1 MRNLIFFIYK
11 YYTFF
16 LFLLLEIISLLIIF
30 RYNNYQK
37 ASFLNFTGAAS
48 NGVYSAINNANSY
61 FHLQSVNDS
70 LMVENARL
78 HGQLM
83 NAFYSKSF
91 TQNIVNDTNY
101 KQQYTYISAN
111 IVNNSVTRR
120 NNYITIDKGSDH
132 GIERGMG
139 VICNNGIV
147 GAVQFVSKRF
157 SVILSF
163 LNSQAKVSVKL
174 RKNNAFGSLV
184 WEGGDPQIAA
194 LNDVNKHVPVKDG
207 DEVITSNYSTIFPE
221 GIPVGKVV
229 SHELDEGENFYSIS
243 VNMYTDFGTL
253 RNVYVIRNLLKEEQ
267 MQLEAQENQDK
278 K

>member
-16 LFLLLEIISLLIIF
+16 LFLLLEIVSLVILF

-48 NGVYSAINNANSY
+48 NGIYSTINNASSY
-61 FHLQSVNDS
+61 FNLQTVNDS

-78 HGQLM
+78 RSQLM
-83 NAFYSKSF
+83 NAFYQKSY
-91 TQNIVNDTNY
+91 TQTVINDTNY

-147 GAVQFVSKRF
+147 GAVQFVSKHF
-157 SVILSF
+157 SVVLSF

-184 WEGGDPQIAA
+184 WSGGDPEMAS
-194 LNDVNKHVPVKDG
+194 LNDVNKHVPVQDG
-207 DEVITSNYSTIFPE
+207 DEIITSNYSTIYPE
-221 GIPVGKVV
+221 GIPVGKIV
-229 SHELDEGENFYSIS
+229 SHSLEEGENFHSIQ
-243 VNMYTDFGTL
+243 VGMYTDFGTL
-253 RNVYVIRNLLKEEQ
+253 RNVYVIRNLLKAEQ
-267 MQLEAQENQDK
+267 TDLEAQQTPDK
-278 K
+278 H